1 MLDLA
6 IRFGTIV
13 DGSGLPPFRG
23 DIGISGGRIV
33 SVGPVATAA
42 RTEVDATDLVVSPGF
57 IDPHTHFDAQLLF
70 DPVAEPE
77 LEHGVTTVVTGNCS
91 LSLAPLRV
99 DQRETFSAMFRL
111 IEEMPKEA
119 FDQGVDWRWGEGFE
133 PMLKAVQSDLGI
145 NVAPLV
151 GHSALRMFVMGD
163 GAQGRVGT
171 EAEIQEMARVLRGCL
186 NAGAVG
192 MSTSYIDIDPAF
204 RPVPS
209 RWASHHELDVL
220 CAVLGEDGR
229 MLQIVHEFYDPGL
242 TVSRV
247 EMLAELSL
255 RHGIPTTLSPIFHS
269 ATMPAA
275 TGQVMAAVDRAWAAG
290 ARVWPQVQTRPVDLS
305 FTLARRSA
313 MFLTIPGWW
322 EVMSRSDD
330 EKRAAFS
337 DPATRTRLV
346 DAMNGRRAVAG
357 IASMDPGSFVIREVA
372 SDANRELLGRTLKD
386 IAAERN
392 TTPADVLVDVALDE
406 DLGTWFLRSHVAHV
420 DTAAVGQLLA
430 HPRVHIG
437 ASDAGAHVGTF
448 ATYGDTGHL
457 FSEFVRRSG
466 HLTLEAAVKKIT
478 SDPCRIW
485 GLPGRG
491 QLTAGYAADIVVFD
505 ADSIDRGPEVLA
517 DDFPGGFRW
526 VRRSIGVDTV
536 VVNGEIA
543 WTKDEG
549 YTSARAGQ
557 LATR

>member
-6 IRFGTIV
+6 IRSGTVV

-23 DIGISGGRIV
+23 DVGVSGGRIV
-33 SVGPVATAA
+33 SVGPAAAPA
-42 RTEVDATDLVVSPGF
+42 RTEVDATGLVVSPGF

-70 DPVAEPE
+70 DPVAKPL

-91 LSLAPLRV
+91 LSLAPLRS

-119 FDQGVDWRWGEGFE
+119 FDQGVDWRWGEGFK
-133 PMLKAVQSDLGI
+133 PMLKALQADLGI

-151 GHSALRMFVMGD
+151 GHSALRLFVMGD
-163 GAQGRVGT
+163 GAQGRVAT

-186 NAGAVG
+186 EAGAVG

-209 RWASHHELDVL
+209 RWASHHELDAL

-229 MLQIVHEFYDPGL
+229 MLQIVHEFFDPGL

-255 RHGIPTTLSPIFHS
+255 RHGIPTTLSPIFHN
-269 ATMPAA
+269 ATMPGA
-275 TGQVMAAVDRAWAAG
+275 TGQVMEAVDRAWAAG

-313 MFLTIPGWW
+313 MFLAIPGWW
-322 EVMSRSDD
+322 DVMSQPDD
-330 EKRAAFS
+330 EAKLAALT
-337 DPATRTRLV
+337 DPDTRRRLV
-346 DAMNGRRAVAG
+346 DAMNGMNSRPGRA
-357 IASMDPGSFVIREVA
+357 MDAGSFVIREVA
-372 SDANRELLGRTLKD
+372 RDRNRDLLGRSLKD

-392 TTPADVLVDVALDE
+392 TTPGDALVDIAVDE
-406 DLGTWFLRSHVAHV
+406 DLGTWFLRSDVAHV
-420 DTAAVGQLLA
+420 DTDAVGELLA
-430 HPRVHIG
+430 HPRVHVG

-478 SDPCRIW
+478 LDPCRIW
-485 GLPGRG
+485 GLAGRG
-491 QLTAGYAADIVVFD
+491 LLAAGYAADLVLFD
-505 ADSIDRGPEVLA
+505 AGSIDRGPEVLA

-526 VRRSIGVDTV
+526 VRRSVGVDTV
-536 VVNGEIA
+536 VVNGEIG
-543 WTKDEG
+543 WTQRDG
-549 YTSARAGQ
+549 YTAARAGRV
-557 LATR
+557 ATL

>member
-6 IRFGTIV
+6 IRSGTIV

-23 DIGISGGRIV
+23 DVGVSGGRIV
-33 SVGPVATAA
+33 SVGPAA
-42 RTEVDATDLVVSPGF
+42 APAHTEVDAAGLVVSPGF

-70 DPVAEPE
+70 DPVAKPL

-91 LSLAPLRV
+91 LSLAPLRS

-133 PMLKAVQSDLGI
+133 PMLKALQADLGI
-145 NVAPLV
+145 NIAPLV
-151 GHSALRMFVMGD
+151 GHSALRMYVMGD
-163 GAQGRVGT
+163 SAQGRVAT

-186 NAGAVG
+186 KAGAVG

-209 RWASHHELDVL
+209 RWASHHELDRL

-229 MLQIVHEFYDPGL
+229 MLQIVHEFFDPGL

-247 EMLAELSL
+247 EMLADLSL

-313 MFLTIPGWW
+313 MFLAIPGWW
-322 EVMSRSDD
+322 EVMSLPDD
-330 EKRAAFS
+330 DSKLAALS
-337 DPATRTRLV
+337 DPATRRRLV
-346 DAMNGRRAVAG
+346 DAMNGMHAG
-357 IASMDPGSFVIREVA
+357 PGLGLDAGGFVVREVGR
-372 SDANRELLGRTLKD
+372 DANRDLVGRTLQD

-392 TTPADVLVDVALDE
+392 TTPADALVDVAIDE
-406 DLGTWFLRSHVAHV
+406 NLRTWFLRSNVAHV
-420 DTAAVGQLLA
+420 DSAIVGDLLA
-430 HPRVHIG
+430 HPRVHVG

-448 ATYGDTGHL
+448 ATYGDTGLL

-466 HLTLEAAVKKIT
+466 RLTLEAAVKKIT
-478 SDPCRIW
+478 LDPCRIW

-491 QLTAGYAADIVVFD
+491 LLAAGYAADLVVFD
-505 ADSIDRGPEVLA
+505 AGSIDRGPEVLA

-526 VRRSIGVDTV
+526 VRRSVGVDTV
-536 VVNGEIA
+536 VVNGQIG
-543 WTKDEG
+543 WTERDG
-549 YTSARAGQ
+549 YTSARGGR
-557 LATR
+557 LATQ